1 MQVPML
7 FDRLLQ
13 APHVVSLDSPNPHLD
28 VWWCRSVHHYRPLV
42 SGCTSPQL
50 LPEPTSEDLGG
61 RGLEIDP
68 SPDDESEVVARS
80 LHPKTM

>member
-1 MQVPML
+1 ML

-13 APHVVSLDSPNPHLD
+13 APHVVSLHSPNPHLD
-28 VWWCRSVHHYRPLV
+28 VWWCRSVPL
-42 SGCTSPQL
+42 SSAGFRLHQSPQL